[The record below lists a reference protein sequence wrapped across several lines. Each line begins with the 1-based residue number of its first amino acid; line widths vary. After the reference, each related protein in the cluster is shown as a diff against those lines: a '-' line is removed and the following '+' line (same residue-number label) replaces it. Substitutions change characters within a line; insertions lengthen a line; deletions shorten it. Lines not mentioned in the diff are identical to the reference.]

1 MKNKLEQY
9 IIDFMNA
16 RIERNIMAIA
26 ADEADYD
33 VRKELRTSARLKVI
47 RKPFEELFTILR
59 SELESEQ
66 GLSEEPVFPEQL
78 VTAAVR
84 YLFERSEKLGVS
96 LSNLIPGCW
105 ASVEVRNT
113 AELPKVLAYM
123 GAMWLTR
130 KGPAWATKKFRRAA
144 RCRNIKFK

>member
-1 MKNKLEQY
+1 MKNKFEQY

-16 RIERNIMAIA
+16 RIERSIMAIA
-26 ADEADYD
+26 ADETDYD

-47 RKPFEELFTILR
+47 RRPFEELFTILR
-59 SELESEQ
+59 SELEDEQ
-66 GLSEEPVFPEQL
+66 GLSEEPVFPEQI
-78 VTAAVR
+78 VTTAVR
-84 YLFERSEKLGVS
+84 YLFERAGRLDVP
-96 LSNLIPGCW
+96 LSNLVPGCW
-105 ASVEVRNT
+105 SAVEIRNT

-144 RCRNIKFK
+144 RCRNIKIK